1 MAGEGFKDTLT
12 KKLGPLPVWA
22 WTGMGVVVLAILMI
36 QRNKKAAAAAAAAAE
51 EEGSSGGGVPA
62 TNLGSN
68 SLSNL
73 VPQAYPM
80 PFQLGDIFVNGNPT
94 VPDDDPDKPDPEPS
108 KPDPVKPKPTPKPA
122 AQPVSYVIAK
132 GDTFD
137 SIGKKLN
144 IAPTTLW
151 ALTGMAPGKKVPAP
165 GTQINIR
172 GIAGN
177 PDYAYANEAKIVAAL
192 NALAKT
198 KPKAP
203 AQGTVLRG

>member
-12 KKLGPLPVWA
+12 KKAGPLPVYAWA
-22 WTGMGVVVLAILMI
+22 GLGVALMALFMI
-36 QRNKKAAAAAAAAAE
+36 QRNKKKAAAAAAATAD
-51 EEGSSGGGVPA
+51 SNSGGVPA

-80 PFQLGDIFVNGNPT
+80 PFQMGDIFVNSPT
-94 VPDDDPDKPDPEPS
+94 GDTDPAPATPTPVP
-108 KPDPVKPKPTPKPA
+108 PKPTPTPA
-122 AQPVSYVIAK
+122 AAAPVSYVIAK

-151 ALTGMAPGKKVPAP
+151 ALTGMTPGKKVPAV

-192 NALAKT
+192 NSLAKT
-198 KPKAP
+198 KPAAP
-203 AQGTVLRG
+203 APGTVLKG

>member
-12 KKLGPLPVWA
+12 KKAGPLPVWA
-22 WTGMGVVVLAILMI
+22 WAGLGVAVLAVFMI
-36 QRNKKAAAAAAAAAE
+36 QRNKKAAAAAADEAAQE
-51 EEGSSGGGVPA
+51 DQSGGVPA

-80 PFQLGDIFVNGNPT
+80 PFQMGDIFVNGNPT
-94 VPDDDPDKPDPEPS
+94 VPDDTPDKPDPTPA
-108 KPDPVKPKPTPKPA
+108 KPDPTPVKSTPKPA
-122 AQPVSYVIAK
+122 AVPVAYVIAK
-132 GDTFD
+132 GDTWD

-151 ALTGMAPGKKVPAP
+151 ALTGMAPGKKMPAP

-177 PDYAYANEAKIVAAL
+177 PDYAYKNEAKIVAAL

-203 AQGTVLRG
+203 AQGSVLKG